1 MDCRHRSVCYGG
13 NLEFKGSGNK
23 LLAMGDSVIEEA
35 MIASSLMDDAIIDG
49 AYDDYADMSSFS
61 ANLCDVVQDDDMGMY
76 DAPDEQDMYNSKSK
90 RLICKRCGKAF
101 RNKILLKKH
110 TAMHTKEPL
119 FDCEEC
125 DKKFSRKESLTR
137 HRLVHSGMKFY
148 ECSECGRMF
157 NQNGHLRT
165 HMLTHTKEKNFQCD
179 SCNMKFARK
188 DNLKRHYLLH
198 SRKKSFECSI
208 CAKRFNQN
216 GHLESHMLT
225 HTQEKNFECEDCF
238 MKFAR
243 RDTLKRHMLVHT
255 KEKAFECDNCSA
267 KFVQNSH
274 LKAHLLVHTREKKF
288 NCTDC
293 DKTFARKGSLKR
305 HMCVHTGE
313 RNFECTE
320 CGKTFVQKTHLNKHQ
335 AMHSGG
341 RDKMGDDHE
350 DEFLENINK
359 VEVHILSPSKVG
371 KNGKPI
377 KRRNKK
383 CIKNPPGKDEVSKKE
398 LTNLKPNNP
407 SGTPD
412 GVGSESKPD
421 LPADASACK
430 EEIETKVENEASKR
444 SQSTSGDRPPSGDH
458 TASGSQSA
466 SGNQS
471 NAGNQ
476 PMRSQQATMTN
487 MQQQSTS
494 HPVGVNNVQHCPP
507 GNDRNPS
514 TGVNPGNQD
523 AVQIQPHNL
532 LANSNSVMALALL
545 DHFLTGNESQENV
558 AVTASGEK
566 GKANN
571 QWGQKTQQE
580 LLAAQTLSAI
590 GQRAS
595 VVSENHQGYGQAP
608 CVSPQ
613 IPSCN
618 MQPVPQGVLASGPA
632 TMKIRPPTSGQWI
645 PQEKGLVHP
654 QNIVYNVPPPAHE
667 IFRYYTPANMPLHH
681 PGNRYPDGSCIPAD
695 MRATPRKPKYPQ
707 KVLLPPGDWQQM
719 PMHPGS
725 MNTGMPMYA
734 HTKHPSDPPRM
745 LDRP

>member
-1 MDCRHRSVCYGG
+1 
-13 NLEFKGSGNK
+13 
-23 LLAMGDSVIEEA
+23 MGDSVIEEA
-35 MIASSLMDDAIIDG
+35 MIASSLMEDAIIDG
-49 AYDDYADMSSFS
+49 TYDDYADMSSFS
-61 ANLCDVVQDDDMGMY
+61 ANLCDVVQEDMGMY
-76 DAPDEQDMYNSKSK
+76 DAPDEQDMYNSKTK

-110 TAMHTKEPL
+110 TAMHTKDNV

-137 HRLVHSGMKFY
+137 HMLVHSGMKFY
-148 ECSECGRMF
+148 ECFECGRMF

-225 HTQEKNFECEDCF
+225 HTQEKNFECEQCF

-255 KEKAFECDNCSA
+255 REKAFECDSCSA

-288 NCTDC
+288 NCPDC
-293 DKTFARKGSLKR
+293 DKSFARKGSLKR

-335 AMHSGG
+335 SIHSGT
-341 RDKMGDDHE
+341 RDKMNDE
-350 DEFLENINK
+350 NVDEFLENINK

-371 KNGKPI
+371 KNGKPV
-377 KRRNKK
+377 KRRNRR
-383 CIKNPPGKDEVSKKE
+383 CLKNSQAGKGGGSKKGTSNSA
-398 LTNLKPNNP
+398 TNNSVNTQA
-407 SGTPD
+407 G
-412 GVGSESKPD
+412 
-421 LPADASACK
+421 
-430 EEIETKVENEASKR
+430 EASKADP
-444 SQSTSGDRPPSGDH
+444 SLSADGTACKVKDESAAVSKPGSGGKPASGDQNASKNQS
-458 TASGSQSA
+458 ASGAQPVSGSGSA
-466 SGNQS
+466 SGNQPVR
-471 NAGNQ
+471 A
-476 PMRSQQATMTN
+476 QQGTMTN
-487 MQQQSTS
+487 IQQQNSLQ
-494 HPVGVNNVQHCPP
+494 PVGVNNVHCPP
-507 GNDRNPS
+507 GDVRSPPVNIESENPDGS
-514 TGVNPGNQD
+514 QM
-523 AVQIQPHNL
+523 QPNNL

-558 AVTASGEK
+558 AAAEESGGK
-566 GKANN
+566 GKGNN

-595 VVSENHQGYGQAP
+595 VVNENHQGYPQAP
-608 CVSPQ
+608 CINPQ
-613 IPSCN
+613 MPSCN

-632 TMKIRPPTSGQWI
+632 AAMKIRPPAGAQWI
-645 PQEKGLVHP
+645 PQDKALVHP

-667 IFRYYTPANMPLHH
+667 IFRYYSPANMPLHH
-681 PGNRYPDGSCIPAD
+681 PSNRYPDGSCIPAD

-707 KVLLPPGDWQQM
+707 KVLLSPGEWQQM
-719 PMHPGS
+719 PMHPGG
-725 MNTGMPMYA
+725 MNATMPMYA